1 MSSAN
6 VSDGVAAAVNV
17 SLSNGLLK
25 PWDGG
30 GFDGSC
36 LPGMTTSVSSL
47 EPARDE
53 DERQLVLKQPF
64 CSVVFQGWFG
74 WSMARGCDGLHEE
87 CSAMPEMRKNRWCSW
102 CILEGASRDLRQR
115 ARGAG
120 RIACF

>member
-6 VSDGVAAAVNV
+6 VSDGDAVAVNV
-17 SLSNGLLK
+17 SLSKGLLK

-36 LPGMTTSVSSL
+36 LPGMITSVSSL

-53 DERQLVLKQPF
+53 AEKQLVLIE
-64 CSVVFQGWFG
+64 GWFG

-87 CSAMPEMRKNRWCSW
+87 CSAMPEVRKNRWCSW
-102 CILEGASRDLRQR
+102 CILEKLSRDLRQR
-115 ARGAG
+115 TRGAG
-120 RIACF
+120 RVACF